1 MLLTLK
7 PPLQNGF
14 RSFHEYSPPL
24 SSSTTRFP
32 QAVTNGSPKPADT
45 LRPMATPHRGLP
57 PPAAM
62 AMNPQDRG
70 PPSIGQPM
78 GQLPAPPQQWQGA
91 EESMRNWLNAKA
103 EEDKRKQE
111 EEKTR
116 QETLRL
122 EQRKIE
128 QAMLRDSLAGN
139 IPPYMVPLIFAG
151 MGGGNLPNASLEWA
165 QHYMAQNHQ
174 LQQHYQQLQQQ
185 ALPQQQASPPEL
197 RREQRVITQPQ
208 PNPYGPSQQQ
218 PPVASPAVHTQ
229 PRQSAAFVPTYSLTS
244 ISPSAVVSVQQAAA
258 AQATAP
264 TSAPR
269 PPVQSSLPRLNTGEM
284 QIQQPPAGPSAIQMS
299 AANQSIHPLHQ
310 TQAAQQQQD
319 QQSTSPALFF
329 HHWQPP
335 TSQAS
340 SSQNTPSGKNTDSP
354 HAHNTTSQKSEYTTS
369 PKKRK
374 AQGGH
379 EPKPPPSHYTSPP
392 FSQSSAASTPSGRRR
407 AHSQQ
412 LSDVSTRAY
421 DSHGRP
427 VSRQRQSDAGSA
439 PGSGTTGT
447 SSGQQPTPATT
458 ASDDRRIGLRRQS
471 SSQPESRQSQPPPQR
486 YSAGPES
493 RREHDTTSDREGSS
507 NNR

>member
-1 MLLTLK
+1 NT
-7 PPLQNGF
+7 P
-14 RSFHEYSPPL
+14 
-24 SSSTTRFP
+24 
-32 QAVTNGSPKPADT
+32 
-45 LRPMATPHRGLP
+45 RPMATPHRGLP

-62 AMNPQDRG
+62 TLNPQDRG

-91 EESMRNWLNAKA
+91 EESMRNWLSAKA

-122 EQRKIE
+122 EQRKVE

-185 ALPQQQASPPEL
+185 ALPQQQQSSPEL
-197 RREQRVITQPQ
+197 RREHRQIAQPQ

-218 PPVASPAVHTQ
+218 APVASPAVQTQ
-229 PRQSAAFVPTYSLTS
+229 PRQSAGFIPAYSLTN
-244 ISPSAVVSVQQAAA
+244 ISPSAVATVQQAAA
-258 AQATAP
+258 AQASAAP

-269 PPVQSSLPRLNTGEM
+269 PPIQTSLPRLNTGEM
-284 QIQQPPAGPSAIQMS
+284 QIQQPPIGPSAIQMS
-299 AANQSIHPLHQ
+299 APGQSTHPLHQ
-310 TQAAQQQQD
+310 AQSAQQQQD
-319 QQSTSPALFF
+319 QQPSSPALYF

-335 TSQAS
+335 TSQAG
-340 SSQNTPSGKNTDSP
+340 SSQNTPSGKSTDSP
-354 HAHNTTSQKSEYTTS
+354 HAPNSTTQKAGSEYTTS

-379 EPKPPPSHYTSPP
+379 EAKPPPSQSQYTSPP

-407 AHSQQ
+407 GHSRQM
-412 LSDVSTRAY
+412 SDASARAY
-421 DSHGRP
+421 DTHGRP
-427 VSRQRQSDAGSA
+427 VSRQRQSEAGSA
-439 PGSGTTGT
+439 PGSGNTGT

-458 ASDDRRIGLRRQS
+458 ASDERSIGALRHS
-471 SSQPESRQSQPPPQR
+471 SSQPESRQSQPPSR
-486 YSAGPES
+486 RFSAGPET
-493 RREHDTTSDREGSS
+493 RREHDPTPDREGSG